1 VQRTNYDRNANPDQ
15 QRGKRPEFPT
25 FLIIFGS
32 FPGDATPATPAR
44 GGRTGMKLSLHHIIT
59 RISVRTRIILLAAI
73 PVGGFL
79 VNGIAFTAGER
90 EVASAFQTADRASD
104 LAEVSRE
111 FRGALTQMRVRTRD
125 FVLHPS
131 QDEVHS
137 FETNHDTAVRTF
149 GIIEAAVDQPTQRRL
164 APLKGQLEEIA
175 AQFDDLARQQ
185 KILGFT
191 ESEGIRDGM
200 TKAAAS
206 VERIIHDDMSWAT
219 ESDAHKLLV
228 SLLTMRRY
236 EAEYRLTRSTLMQT
250 VFFDEFKKFQKIVA
264 DAEGADALKQQL
276 AQQVK
281 AYSDTFA
288 QWIEYTD
295 KVSPPVAVI
304 EFNVKSMVPIAEEIT
319 GSAKVQTNGAA
330 AALTASQQRTRT
342 IIAGVGIAAVL
353 IGLGFSWLIGRSIA
367 RPLNG
372 LAGVMKQLADGDM
385 SARIPAT
392 RASDEIGAMAR
403 TVIVFRD
410 NMVERDRLSSEQSKS
425 ASEKEQ
431 RSESVASAI
440 AAFRGS
446 IQQAL
451 GNLRGTAQQLETS
464 STKLNGA
471 ADAVTAE
478 SRTAENRVNAASQ
491 NVTSAASSVEEL
503 ATSISDV
510 ADQAA
515 KSTEVAARAVS
526 EAQRT
531 AKTMTELGSAATRI
545 GEVVGLIQAIA
556 GQTNLLALNATIE
569 AARAGDAGRGFA
581 VVASEVKSLATQTA
595 RATAEIGEQISAIQ
609 SAAADSALA
618 IKQVN
623 AIITEMSAIAATVSI
638 TMEEQNAAVSAIADG
653 VNRASLE
660 AQTGAEAMSRVAGTS
675 TDARVTAGDVKSLA
689 DTLSAEAESL
699 DAEVQRFLAGVQA
712 A

>member
-1 VQRTNYDRNANPDQ
+1 
-15 QRGKRPEFPT
+15 
-25 FLIIFGS
+25 
-32 FPGDATPATPAR
+32 
-44 GGRTGMKLSLHHIIT
+44 MKLSLYRVIT

-90 EVASAFQTADRASD
+90 EVESAFRTADRASD

-111 FRGALTQMRVRTRD
+111 FRGAVIQMRVRTRD
-125 FVLHPS
+125 FAVNPS
-131 QDEVHS
+131 QDMIQA
-137 FETNHDTAVRTF
+137 FETAHGTAVRTF
-149 GIIEAAVDQPTQRRL
+149 GIIEAAVDQSTRHRF
-164 APLKGQLEEIA
+164 APLKRQLEEIA
-175 AQFDDLARQQ
+175 AQFDDLARHQ
-185 KILGFT
+185 KVLGFT
-191 ESEGIRDGM
+191 DSEGIRNGM
-200 TKAAAS
+200 IKAAAS
-206 VERIIHDDMSWAT
+206 VERMIHDDMSWVT

-250 VFFDEFKKFQKIVA
+250 VFFDEFKKFQKIVEDVVAA
-264 DAEGADALKQQL
+264 DVLKEQL
-276 AQQVK
+276 VQQVK

-288 QWIEYTD
+288 EWIDYTD

-304 EFNVKSMVPIAEEIT
+304 EFNVKSMIPVAEEII
-319 GSAKVQTNGAA
+319 GSAKVHTRGAA
-330 AALTASQQRTRT
+330 AALTASQQRTRA
-342 IIAGVGIAAVL
+342 IIAGVGISAVL

-367 RPLNG
+367 RPLDG
-372 LAGVMKQLADGDM
+372 LAGAMKQLADGNI
-385 SARIPAT
+385 SAKIPAT
-392 RASDEIGAMAR
+392 HAADEIGAMAR

-410 NMVERDRLSSEQSKS
+410 NMIERDRLTSDQTKS
-425 ASEKEQ
+425 AREKEQ

-451 GNLRGTAQQLETS
+451 GNLRGTAQKLEMS

-478 SRTAENRVNAASQ
+478 SRTAENRVNAASE

-503 ATSISDV
+503 ATSISEI
-510 ADQAA
+510 AGQAT

-531 AKTMTELGSAATRI
+531 AQTMTELGSAATRI
-545 GEVVGLIQAIA
+545 GEVIGLIQAIA

-569 AARAGDAGRGFA
+569 AARAGEAGRGFA
-581 VVASEVKSLATQTA
+581 VVASEVKSLAGQTA
-595 RATAEIGEQISAIQ
+595 RATAEIAEQIGAIQ
-609 SAAADSALA
+609 SAAVDSAQA

-638 TMEEQNAAVSAIADG
+638 TVEEQNAAVSSIAEG

-660 AQTGAEAMSRVAGTS
+660 AQTGAQAMSRVAGAS

>member
-1 VQRTNYDRNANPDQ
+1 
-15 QRGKRPEFPT
+15 
-25 FLIIFGS
+25 
-32 FPGDATPATPAR
+32 
-44 GGRTGMKLSLHHIIT
+44 MKLSLYHLIT

-73 PVGGFL
+73 PVAGFL

-90 EVASAFQTADRASD
+90 EVESAFRTADRASD
-104 LAEVSRE
+104 LAETSRE
-111 FRGALTQMRVRTRD
+111 FRGALIQMRVRTRD
-125 FVLHPS
+125 FASRPS
-131 QDEVHS
+131 QEAIRG
-137 FETNHDTAVRTF
+137 FETSHDTAVRTY
-149 GIIEAAVDQPTQRRL
+149 GIIEAAVDQQTRHTL
-164 APLKGQLEEIA
+164 APFKGQLEEIA
-175 AQFDDLARQQ
+175 AQFDDLARHQ

-191 ESEGIRDGM
+191 DSEGIRNSM

-206 VERIIHDDMSWAT
+206 VERIIHDDMSWAS
-219 ESDAHKLLV
+219 EDDAHKLLV

-250 VFFDEFKKFQKIVA
+250 VFFDEFNKFEKIVENV
-264 DAEGADALKQQL
+264 DGATALKQQL
-276 AQQVK
+276 ARQVK

-288 QWIEYTD
+288 EWIDYTD

-304 EFNVKSMVPIAEEIT
+304 EFNVKSMIPIAEEII
-319 GSAKVQTNGAA
+319 GSAKVHTRGAA
-330 AALTASQQRTRT
+330 TALTASQQRTRT

-367 RPLNG
+367 HPLDG
-372 LAGVMKQLADGDM
+372 LAGAMKQLADGDV
-385 SARIPAT
+385 SAKIPAT
-392 RASDEIGAMAR
+392 HTSDEIGAMAR
-403 TVIVFRD
+403 TVLVFRD
-410 NMVERDRLSSEQSKS
+410 NMIERDRLTSEQTKS
-425 ASEKEQ
+425 AREKEQ

-440 AAFRGS
+440 TAFRGS

-451 GNLRGTAQQLETS
+451 GNLRGTAQQLEIS

-478 SRTAENRVNAASQ
+478 SRTAESRVNAASE

-503 ATSISDV
+503 ATSISEIAGQV
-510 ADQAA
+510 T

-531 AKTMTELGSAATRI
+531 AQTMTELGSAATRI
-545 GEVVGLIQAIA
+545 GEVIGLIQAIA

-569 AARAGDAGRGFA
+569 AARAGEAGRGFA
-581 VVASEVKSLATQTA
+581 VVASEVKSLAAQTA
-595 RATAEIGEQISAIQ
+595 RATAEIAEQIGAIQ
-609 SAAADSALA
+609 SAAVDSAQA

-623 AIITEMSAIAATVSI
+623 AIITEMSAIAATVSV
-638 TMEEQNAAVSAIADG
+638 TVEEQNTAVSSIADG

-660 AQTGAEAMSRVAGTS
+660 AQSGAEAMSRVAGTS
-675 TDARVTAGDVKSLA
+675 TEARVTAGDVKSLA